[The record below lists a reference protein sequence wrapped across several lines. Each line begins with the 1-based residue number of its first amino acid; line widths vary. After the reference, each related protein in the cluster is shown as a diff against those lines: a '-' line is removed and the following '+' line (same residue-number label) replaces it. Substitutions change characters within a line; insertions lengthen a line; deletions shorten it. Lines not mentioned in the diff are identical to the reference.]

1 MNMAIINSIP
11 SMDHLTNFQ
20 LFILAITT
28 PVSSIAFIIW
38 AVLKNSMALR
48 ICFVA
53 MGFWLYN
60 AWEIPEIH
68 ALKSYI
74 FIGIILLFLGALG
87 VHKKV
92 I

>member
-1 MNMAIINSIP
+1 MNIDIINSVP

-20 LFILAITT
+20 LFILAVTT
-28 PVSSIAFIIW
+28 PVSTIAFLIW
-38 AVLKNSMALR
+38 AVLKRSMAL
-48 ICFVA
+48 FVCVISI
-53 MGFWLYN
+53 GFWLYN

-74 FIGIILLFLGALG
+74 YVGVILLFLGALR
-87 VHKKV
+87 VHKRV